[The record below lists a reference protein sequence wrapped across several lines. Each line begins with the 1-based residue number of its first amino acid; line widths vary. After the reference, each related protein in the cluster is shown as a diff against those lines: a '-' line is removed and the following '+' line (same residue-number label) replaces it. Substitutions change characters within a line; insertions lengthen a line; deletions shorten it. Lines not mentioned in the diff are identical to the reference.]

1 MTGADHRTILAIGY
15 AVIAAIIGFTYVLLM
30 LISLGVFITL
40 GITSTKETGDATQA
54 GIGLLGGAFAVIFYC
69 LLAVIFVL
77 PPLLASWKVW
87 KGRPRA
93 RMWGLIA
100 ALLLLPVFPLGTA
113 LGVYGLWFWLTPAG
127 RNFRLENPSN
137 SVAR

>member
-15 AVIAAIIGFTYVLLM
+15 AVFAAIISFTYVLLM

-40 GITSTKETGDATQA
+40 GITFTKETGDANQA
-54 GIGLLGGAFAVIFYC
+54 GIGLLGGAFAVTFYC

-77 PPLLASWKVW
+77 PTGLAGWKVW

-93 RMWGLIA
+93 RM
-100 ALLLLPVFPLGTA
+100 
-113 LGVYGLWFWLTPAG
+113 
-127 RNFRLENPSN
+127 
-137 SVAR
+137 